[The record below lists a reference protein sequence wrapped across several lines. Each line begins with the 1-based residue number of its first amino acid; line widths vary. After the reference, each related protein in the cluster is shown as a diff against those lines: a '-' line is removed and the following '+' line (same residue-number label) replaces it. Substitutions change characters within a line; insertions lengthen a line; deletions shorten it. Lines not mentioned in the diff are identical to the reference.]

1 MVEPP
6 EQRTES
12 PESVDGARVLVV
24 DDEPVIRELLAECLD
39 SAGYQAHCVGSAED
53 GLKTLEGDVFDL
65 ILTDMKMPG
74 MSGLDFLYR
83 IREHHGPVPV
93 ILMTGF
99 GTVESA
105 VEAIKLGAFDYV
117 LKPFRPQQILLL
129 VKRALEKQ
137 RLERENIALR
147 ETVGFYELSE
157 ALSSPMGIDAQLAR
171 VVSLVQEHF
180 SADAV
185 SLVVADPDK
194 PGEYLEKASLGTEGL
209 SFQFDPLFAE
219 FSQGRDVVAHGDKA
233 CSWLGRTRGAE
244 ASVQSFMAVPL
255 KVRGLP
261 LGVLSA
267 VSFNSR
273 VRFTEGQRK
282 GLSIFG
288 SRAASAVENARMF
301 DNLQDTFTQTM
312 EGLQRAL
319 EAKDAY
325 TQGHSD
331 RVAIYSRLIAEA
343 MGLDPIE
350 VDRIDHSG
358 LMHDI
363 GKIGIRTDQLNKPQR
378 LTPEEYE
385 TIKTHPVHGKRI
397 LEPIGFLKHLVP
409 CVYHHHEAWD
419 GSGYPAGLEAEA
431 IPLEARILAVADT
444 YDAMTTDRP
453 YRKALPHMVAIA
465 ELRRLA
471 GKQFDPAVV
480 TIFCDVIEPYRE
492 ERRRQGLTIPD

>member
-1 MVEPP
+1 MIESSDQLGVVP
-6 EQRTES
+6 ENGE
-12 PESVDGARVLVV
+12 DARVLVV
-24 DDEPVIRELLAECLD
+24 DDEPIIRELLAECLEG
-39 SAGYQAHCVGSAED
+39 AGYRPLCVGCAEE
-53 GLKTLEGDVFDL
+53 GLKALELGVFDL

-74 MSGLDFLYR
+74 ITGLEFLYR
-83 IREHHGPVPV
+83 IREHHGSVPV

-117 LKPFRPQQILLL
+117 LKPFRPQQILMLIE
-129 VKRALEKQ
+129 RALEKE

-147 ETVGFYELSE
+147 ETVGFYSLSE
-157 ALSSPMGIDAQLAR
+157 ALSSPMGIDEQLSM
-171 VVSLVQEHF
+171 VVSLAREHF

-185 SLVVADPDK
+185 SLVVADPEN
-194 PGEYLEKASLGTEGL
+194 PGQYLEKASLGAEGL
-209 SFQFDPLFAE
+209 SFNLEPLLGE
-219 FSQGRDVVAHGDKA
+219 FSQGRDVVAHGDRV
-233 CSWLGRTRGAE
+233 CSWMRRSGGAE
-244 ASVQSFMAVPL
+244 SAVHSFMAVPL
-255 KVRGLP
+255 KVRGFP

-267 VSFNSR
+267 VSFSPR
-273 VRFTEGQRK
+273 VRFSEGQRK

-312 EGLQRAL
+312 EAFQRAL
-319 EAKDAY
+319 EAKDSY

-331 RVAIYSRLIAEA
+331 RVAMYSRLVAEA
-343 MGLDPIE
+343 MGLPTLE
-350 VDRIDHSG
+350 VDRIDHGG

-419 GSGYPAGLEAEA
+419 GNGYPAGLEAEE

-465 ELRRLA
+465 ELRRFS
-471 GKQFDPAVV
+471 GRQFDPAVV
-480 TIFCDVIEPYRE
+480 TVFCDVIEVYRDE
-492 ERRRQGLTIPD
+492 QRSSGQVIPD